1 MSKKIYMTES
11 QFRRLVGHSLK
22 ENIALLREEE
32 EGREENYGIVTRD
45 GVKVIPNGE
54 NLSND
59 TWDKV
64 KKILPVLTSTTDD
77 SVNSFNLTRSQIAY
91 ALWPTLDKDT
101 ARSKLSQKIN
111 GDKAWRESELNK
123 IANIISGSI
132 A

>member
-22 ENIALLREEE
+22 ENIALLQEEE
-32 EGREENYGIVTRD
+32 EEQDYGIVTRD
-45 GVKVIPNGE
+45 GVKVMPDGDA
-54 NLSND
+54 LSDD

-64 KKILPVLTSTTDD
+64 KKVLPVLTSATDD

-91 ALWPTLDKDT
+91 ALWPTLDKDA